1 MTLLRLLPV
10 APFTVV
16 NLVAGSSGIRFRD
29 FLLGSAIGMLPGIA
43 LLAMFGDW
51 LGDWLRRPDGANLA
65 VLVGATLAVITLAI
79 LLGWWARR
87 RPLR

>member
-16 NLVAGSSGIRFRD
+16 NLVAGASELRFRD

-43 LLAMFGDW
+43 LLAVFGDW

-65 VLVGATLAVITLAI
+65 VLVAVALAVITLA
-79 LLGWWARR
+79 LVLGWWARR
-87 RPLR
+87 RQVP